1 MLILPRHD
9 RFARRAL
16 LKTALGGVF
25 LAPFMRKRNLEAAM
39 ALPKRLV
46 LVFTPDSH
54 PREWWPMMGGTT
66 ANFTLQ
72 GPLLDFVGLEQHML
86 FPQRIDH
93 SWTFDNHHE
102 AGVAQLF
109 TGQRFY
115 NDATHYANGPSVDQV
130 LLKNTDI
137 RGGTPIASIHVCA
150 GDSGGGDKRHVIS
163 YSGPG
168 QPIAH
173 QADPARAFSDVFN
186 GVTFGGTTMPDPE
199 PTPMDD
205 VHTQIARRTLEIN
218 MDEIRRIQTF
228 LGQEERERLQIHLDS
243 LNELELQIGDSGMQP
258 PTTAGGV
265 CERVDTAGVNRS
277 DRNDMTI
284 DHWAKVQADIIV
296 NAFTCDRTRIADFG
310 MGFSGSHHTGMMG
323 LVAGDNNSWH
333 DTVAHL
339 SVSNTNRN
347 SMVSLSGQQ
356 MTVTEAFIKFDRLW
370 ASQIAYLA
378 HKLASITEGDG
389 SMLDNTLIYWGV
401 ESGTDHNH
409 SPRDMQYLLI
419 GGKNMGFQV
428 GQYLKFANTESAHKL
443 HTSVL
448 RGLGDTAATGFGIE
462 PTCGPLAGILA

>member
-1 MLILPRHD
+1 MSKKNY
-9 RFARRAL
+9 FSRRAL
-16 LKTALGGVF
+16 LKTTLGGVF
-25 LAPFMRKRNLEAAM
+25 LAPFLRQRSLEAQP

-54 PREWWPMMGGTT
+54 PREWWPASGG
-66 ANFTLQ
+66 ANGFTLQ

-86 FPQRIDH
+86 FVQRIDH

-102 AGVAQLF
+102 AGIAQLF

-115 NDATHYANGPSVDQV
+115 NDATHYANGPSIDQV
-130 LLKNTDI
+130 LLKNTDF
-137 RGGTPIASIHVCA
+137 RGSTPISDIHLCA

-168 QPIAH
+168 QPIPH
-173 QADPARAFSDVFN
+173 QPDPARAFSDIFN
-186 GVTFGGTTMPDPE
+186 GVTFGGMTT
-199 PTPMDD
+199 PTPMPTPTTDIN
-205 VHTQIARRTLEIN
+205 TEIARRSLEIN
-218 MDEIRRIQTF
+218 MDEIRRIQAF

-243 LNELELQIGDSGMQP
+243 LNELEKQVDGTTTMP
-258 PTTAGGV
+258 PTTVGGT
-265 CERVDTAGVNRS
+265 CERVDTSGVNRS

-284 DHWAKVQADIIV
+284 DHWAKVQADLIV
-296 NAFTCDRTRIADFG
+296 NAFTCDRTRVADFQ

-339 SVSNTNRN
+339 SVSDQRRVTN
-347 SMVSLSGQQ
+347 VSLSGTQ
-356 MTVTEAFIKFDRLW
+356 MQVKDAFIKFDRLW
-370 ASQIAYLA
+370 ASQVAYLTNR
-378 HKLASITEGDG
+378 LAMISEGDG

-428 GQYLKFANTESAHKL
+428 GQYLKLSGTQSAHKL

-448 RGLGDTAATGFGIE
+448 HGLGYTAATGFGIE
-462 PTCGPLAGILA
+462 DSCGPLAGILG